1 MAFTQF
7 ASNLGVEVKG
17 KDSGAI
23 GATMITM
30 ITVKT
35 MIKIITKITMITKTK
50 SEIFSRLEVTD
61 KRWQVSRRPLGLS
74 LRPLKLMR
82 RGTCL
87 M

>member
-7 ASNLGVEVKG
+7 ASSLGVEVKG

-35 MIKIITKITMITKTK
+35 MIKIITKKNNDNK
-50 SEIFSRLEVTD
+50 NEVRD
-61 KRWQVSRRPLGLS
+61 VFPD
-74 LRPLKLMR
+74 
-82 RGTCL
+82 
-87 M
+87 

>member
-30 ITVKT
+30 ITVKI
-35 MIKIITKITMITKTK
+35 MIKI
-50 SEIFSRLEVTD
+50 
-61 KRWQVSRRPLGLS
+61 
-74 LRPLKLMR
+74 
-82 RGTCL
+82 
-87 M
+87 

>member
-30 ITVKT
+30 ITVKI
-35 MIKIITKITMITKTK
+35 MIKILQQKNNDNKN
-50 SEIFSRLEVTD
+50 EVRDIFQIRSDR
-61 KRWQVSRRPLGLS
+61 
-74 LRPLKLMR
+74 
-82 RGTCL
+82 
-87 M
+87 

>member
-35 MIKIITKITMITKTK
+35 MIEIITKNNDNKK
-50 SEIFSRLEVTD
+50 EVRDIFQIRSGR
-61 KRWQVSRRPLGLS
+61 
-74 LRPLKLMR
+74 
-82 RGTCL
+82 
-87 M
+87 